1 MSEYREQIHRA
12 IQSYDEFELRLS
24 VASLAR
30 EARLE
35 RRTVESLIV
44 DLKLAVSALSGRA
57 LLNYE
62 RRELRDAV
70 VSVAI
75 RAYYD
80 PIELTPRI
88 AVFNCRSI

>member
-1 MSEYREQIHRA
+1 MSEYRQQIHRA
-12 IQSYDEFELRLS
+12 IQSYDDGELRAS

-30 EARLE
+30 AARRE
-35 RRTVESLIV
+35 HRTVESLII
-44 DLKLAVSALSGRA
+44 DLKQAVSALSERA

-80 PIELTPRI
+80 PAELTPRI
-88 AVFNCRSI
+88 AVFNYRSN